1 MFCSI
6 FLHVS
11 PLFHHCP
18 SQKSDLPCL
27 SYFNA
32 WLRKI
37 GSVSKVMVGS
47 WEVIHPKT
55 DSSIKKWTFATLT
68 QVKKQNIASTL
79 EAALYILPGITPPP
93 KANHFLSFL
102 YRFYYLSLNPYVVWF
117 HVFFFLKFE
126 LSKLAIPIY
135 ILTNRYIF
143 ICSHTDIACVFHF
156 NHYCGCATVP
166 QDFNLHFPGDGS
178 WASLICLLVI

>member
-18 SQKSDLPCL
+18 PQKSDLPCL

-55 DSSIKKWTFATLT
+55 DSSIKKWTSATLT

-117 HVFFFLKFE
+117 HLFFFEVWTFQ
-126 LSKLAIPIY
+126 IGYTNIY
-135 ILTNRYIF
+135 
-143 ICSHTDIACVFHF
+143 SHQQVYFH
-156 NHYCGCATVP
+156 
-166 QDFNLHFPGDGS
+166 LFPY
-178 WASLICLLVI
+178 WHCLCFSF